1 MWDLSDYIV
10 IILAILGFI
19 FPGQLIASIRS
30 EETEQSNKYK
40 IISSLLFSVI
50 LFLIGVFLN
59 S

>member
-40 IISSLLFSVI
+40 IIASLLFSVI